1 MSYNPLAEQYDKLKN
16 RLEKKEEKKKEKD
29 LLTGLINTQ
38 ITVCLRNGQSLTGI
52 LRKVT
57 RYEILLDNQEAFPV
71 IIMKHAVDLV
81 KEVSH

>member
-1 MSYNPLAEQYDKLKN
+1 MSYNPLAEKFDKLKSK
-16 RLEKKEEKKKEKD
+16 LEKEEKKKEKD
-29 LLTGLINTQ
+29 LLSGLINTQ

-57 RYEILLDNQEAFPV
+57 RYEILVDTQEAFPV
-71 IIMKHAVDLV
+71 IIMKHSIDMV